1 MSVHDLRPLR
11 RTLADH
17 PRMDEIIE
25 YLDEGLYKKAKKA
38 TADREVFSAVALW
51 MFDDSVATAYEHDE
65 EIHILEYAAEH

>member
-1 MSVHDLRPLR
+1 
-11 RTLADH
+11 
-17 PRMDEIIE
+17 MDEIIE